1 MNTLSHL
8 VVGLWR
14 LSDWDYDTETLA
26 DFIHACIDLGVT
38 SFDHADI
45 YGDYACEEMFGL
57 ALARD
62 PGLRD
67 QIQLVTKCDIRLVSN
82 QHPENSINH
91 YDTSK
96 AHILASVDHSLAK
109 LHTDRIDL
117 LLLHRPDPLM
127 DADETADA
135 LNTLKASGKVLSLGV
150 SNFTVG
156 QFDLLASRLSFP
168 LVTNQIEFSVM
179 NMTALEDGTLD
190 QCQKLRIAPMAWSPL
205 GGGALFHSQSEAA
218 IRLRKTLQ
226 EIGHMLEA
234 DMDQVAL
241 AWLLKHPAHIIPVL
255 GTGKIERVKQAVQ
268 ALTLDLSREQWFAIW
283 VSAHG
288 HGVP

>member
-8 VVGLWR
+8 VAGLWR

-45 YGDYACEEMFGL
+45 YGDYVCEEMFGL

-96 AHILASVDHSLAK
+96 AHILASVDHSLVK

-190 QCQKLRIAPMAWSPL
+190 QCQKQRIAPMAWSPL
-205 GGGALFHSQSEAA
+205 GGGALFHAQSEAA

-226 EIGHMLEA
+226 EIGSVLEA
-234 DMDQVAL
+234 DLDQVAL
-241 AWLLKHPAHIIPVL
+241 AWILRHPAHIIPVL
-255 GTGKIERVKQAVQ
+255 GTGKIERVRQAVQ

-283 VSAHG
+283 VAAHG

>member
-62 PGLRD
+62 PSLRD

>member
-8 VVGLWR
+8 VAGLWR
-14 LSDWDYDTETLA
+14 LQDWNYDTETLK
-26 DFIHACIDLGVT
+26 DFIHGCIDLGVT
-38 SFDHADI
+38 SFDHADV
-45 YGDYACEEMFGL
+45 YGDYSCEERFGE
-57 ALARD
+57 ALAHE

-67 QIQLVTKCDIRLVSN
+67 QIQLVTKCDIKLVSS

-96 AHILASVDHSLAK
+96 DHILASVDHSLAK

-135 LNTLKASGKVLSLGV
+135 LNILKTSGKVLSLGV

-179 NMTALEDGTLD
+179 NMSALEDGTLD
-190 QCQKLRIAPMAWSPL
+190 QCQKQRIAPMAWSPL
-205 GGGALFHSQSEAA
+205 GGGDLFHSQSAAA
-218 IRLRKTLQ
+218 IRIRKTLE
-226 EIGHMLEA
+226 EIGHALDA
-234 DMDQVAL
+234 GIDQIAL
-241 AWLLKHPAHIIPVL
+241 AWILKHPAHVIPVL
-255 GTGKIERVKQAVQ
+255 GTGKIERVKQAIQ
-268 ALTLDLSREQWFAIW
+268 ALTLELSREQWFAIW
-283 VSAHG
+283 VAAHG